1 MAYHN
6 LDGHRLYYERHG
18 EGKPLIVLNGIMM
31 QTESWYALLPMMAKR
46 RQVILVDFP
55 DQGRSDTYP
64 GESYNLEDVSRRMLL
79 WIQALEVEHYDLLGI
94 SYGGEV
100 ALHLLPMLQG
110 HEMAP
115 DRLILANTTL
125 RTGERLKAIGAAWT
139 AIALTYD
146 AGVFFD
152 VCMPDI
158 YSEAFYDAHFSW
170 IEERKQALKTL
181 LTPEWFDRFVRL
193 VKSADDHDARQVLE
207 KIHVPTLLIG
217 ADSDTL
223 TPLPHQ
229 EAIAAGLKDAKLVVL
244 AGAGHAS
251 MYEVQGAFCECVES
265 FLSEV

>member
-6 LDGHRLYYERHG
+6 LEGHKIYYERHG

-31 QTESWYALLPMMAKR
+31 QTESWYALLPMMSKNR
-46 RQVILVDFP
+46 EVILVDFP
-55 DQGRSDTYP
+55 DQGRSDAYP
-64 GESYNLEDVSRRMLL
+64 ADMYNLEDVSRRMLQ
-79 WIQALEVEHYDLLGI
+79 WIKHLTIEHYDLLGI

-100 ALHLLPMLQG
+100 ALHLLPMLQVLKI
-110 HEMAP
+110 EP

-125 RTGERLKAIGAAWT
+125 RTGERLKAISAAWT
-139 AIALTYD
+139 AVALTYD

-152 VCMPDI
+152 VAMPDI

-170 IEERKQALKTL
+170 LQERREALKTL

-193 VKSADDHDARQVLE
+193 VKSADDHDARQVLG

-229 EAIAAGLKDAKLVVL
+229 QAIAAGLNDAKLVVL
-244 AGAGHAS
+244 EGAGHAS
-251 MYEVQGAFCECVES
+251 MYELQGEFCECVET
-265 FLSEV
+265 FLQGE